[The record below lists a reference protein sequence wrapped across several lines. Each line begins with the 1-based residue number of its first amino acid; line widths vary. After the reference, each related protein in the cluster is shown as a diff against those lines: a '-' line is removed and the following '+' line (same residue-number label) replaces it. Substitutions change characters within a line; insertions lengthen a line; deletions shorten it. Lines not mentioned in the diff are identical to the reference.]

1 MFRGMAR
8 PSGPVSPKVEG
19 AWRFGRRRWGKTS
32 ICIGRPDVE
41 DGAHA
46 TVREAKKHLEIRRR
60 FFFRIA
66 RDPTEY
72 RRQIAPADELTRA
85 LIDEGIDLFTFL
97 ERRWCSPLRN
107 PSDSWVRADDNIALL
122 HVISYDQWWE
132 NVGKKTRNMV
142 RKAEKSGIGIK
153 VAEPNEA
160 LAKGI
165 WKIYNETPF
174 RQGRWFPH
182 YGISLNAV
190 QGILSSGDAAFIG
203 GYYGPELVGFIR
215 LEYGEEITIVSQIL
229 SLQQHWDK
237 GVNNALLAKAV
248 EVCAREQRPWIMYG
262 RMGNHP
268 SLDTF
273 KANNGFVKYPLTRY
287 YVPLTTKG
295 GIATAI
301 GLHRDPKDVLPPSL
315 KYLLIP
321 VFDWLSRA
329 RVRLLGLAQRPKP

>member
-1 MFRGMAR
+1 M
-8 PSGPVSPKVEG
+8 
-19 AWRFGRRRWGKTS
+19 
-32 ICIGRPDVE
+32 
-41 DGAHA
+41 
-46 TVREAKKHLEIRRR
+46 
-60 FFFRIA
+60 
-66 RDPTEY
+66 
-72 RRQIAPADELTRA
+72 
-85 LIDEGIDLFTFL
+85 
-97 ERRWCSPLRN
+97 RN

-329 RVRLLGLAQRPKP
+329 RVRLLGLAQRPKS